1 MQVCFLL
8 AEYCCFSH
16 YINTFK
22 IFIVL
27 EEIFMESVLYVN
39 LSIPSIMGMEANPV
53 DRVFP
58 SGSLPLLYRVF
69 LVKNI
74 KVLPDL

>member
-1 MQVCFLL
+1 
-8 AEYCCFSH
+8 
-16 YINTFK
+16 
-22 IFIVL
+22 
-27 EEIFMESVLYVN
+27 MESVLYVN